1 MLACCG
7 FFRELAKMPATAQ
20 CQESQWIWS
29 RTGLVFYRF
38 FANWDKGVY
47 GFALLASLLLGSR
60 HLPWDGEV
68 CMASRQGACFSQFV
82 YRTNP
87 DNTIDSICA
96 FCFLTVA
103 TAENRADLH
112 QPESDHQCMKAIG
125 QLHEVTKSPG
135 GPTLFTLVHLALRSR
150 VRECRG
156 KLRKSLEKY
165 AWSAHGVTPLRRP
178 LARW

>member
-1 MLACCG
+1 
-7 FFRELAKMPATAQ
+7 
-20 CQESQWIWS
+20 
-29 RTGLVFYRF
+29 
-38 FANWDKGVY
+38 
-47 GFALLASLLLGSR
+47 
-60 HLPWDGEV
+60 
-68 CMASRQGACFSQFV
+68 MASRQGACFSQFV

-112 QPESDHQCMKAIG
+112 QQESAHHCMKQNI
-125 QLHEVTKSPG
+125 QQHEVTKSPG
-135 GPTLFTLVHLALRSR
+135 DLTLFTLVPLALKRR

-165 AWSAHGVTPLRRP
+165 AWSAHGLTPWRRP

>member
-1 MLACCG
+1 
-7 FFRELAKMPATAQ
+7 
-20 CQESQWIWS
+20 
-29 RTGLVFYRF
+29 
-38 FANWDKGVY
+38 
-47 GFALLASLLLGSR
+47 
-60 HLPWDGEV
+60 
-68 CMASRQGACFSQFV
+68 MASRQGACFSQFV

-103 TAENRADLH
+103 TAEHRADLH
-112 QPESDHQCMKAIG
+112 RPECAHECMNAIV
-125 QLHEVTKSPG
+125 QQHEVTKSPG
-135 GPTLFTLVHLALRSR
+135 GLTLFTLVHLALKSR

>member
-1 MLACCG
+1 M
-7 FFRELAKMPATAQ
+7 
-20 CQESQWIWS
+20 
-29 RTGLVFYRF
+29 
-38 FANWDKGVY
+38 AN
-47 GFALLASLLLGSR
+47 
-60 HLPWDGEV
+60 
-68 CMASRQGACFSQFV
+68 RQGACFSQFV

-112 QPESDHQCMKAIG
+112 QPESAHECMKQIL
-125 QLHEVTKSPG
+125 QQHEVTKTQG
-135 GPTLFTLVHLALRSR
+135 DLTLLPLIRLALRSG